1 MTDNLL
7 EGYQIIN
14 PIYWDKI
21 PYQSHIRY
29 LRTDGKF
36 IKGGFIIAVVND
48 FDQNNAPTLR
58 FDLISN
64 LNSKPVK
71 WSVYKGN
78 IAKIWIKSDEAVAPQ
93 MSLPPTPID
102 KTKEELDYLKQS
114 VDQMRQKMQQMEN
127 ELIRTLRLIKKLHN
141 IN

>member
-1 MTDNLL
+1 MADNLL

-14 PIYWDKI
+14 SIYWDKI

-48 FDQNNAPTLR
+48 FDQNNVPTLR

-78 IAKIWIKSDEAVAPQ
+78 IEKIWIKSDNAPPPQ
-93 MSLPPTPID
+93 ISLPPVD
-102 KTKEELDYLKQS
+102 KTKEEIDYLKQS
-114 VDQMRQKMQQMEN
+114 VDQMRQKMQQLEN
-127 ELIRTLRLIKKLHN
+127 ELIRTLRLIKKLHH